1 MSVLIRGGR
10 IITAADDYLGD
21 VFIEGEV
28 VSLLG
33 KSLDVDADRNIDASG
48 KYVIPGGVDPHTHID
63 LDYGGLVSCDD
74 FTTATIAAA
83 FGGTTTVV
91 DFCCQFPGQ
100 TFAEAVEAWQ
110 GKLDRHP
117 PVIDVGFHLIVT
129 DLKGSGSL
137 DALARMP
144 EQGITSYKLFM
155 AYKGSVM
162 IDDDMLFKTMLVA
175 KDSGALVMVHAENG
189 DVIDELVKQALAE
202 GKTEPKWHAATRP
215 TIAEGEATNRAIRL
229 AHMAEAP
236 LYVVHMSCKEAIDPL
251 ARAQARGWRVWGE
264 TCPHY
269 LFVDESYLERPGFEG
284 AKYVYTPPPR
294 PKEEQEVLWN
304 AIINRV
310 VSVVASD
317 HCAYRWEDQKA
328 RGKDDFSKIPNGG
341 PGIENRI
348 DMLYA
353 GGVSAGRISMNR
365 LVELTSTTPAKLF
378 GMYPRKGTIA
388 VGSDADIVVFDPNRE
403 RKISASTHH
412 SRSDYNL
419 YEGAQVPG
427 GAQTVLVR
435 GEVVVE
441 DGELVGEPTRGRFV
455 RRAAFGERL
464 NGASSEVGTAR

>member
-28 VSLLG
+28 VSLLE

-144 EQGITSYKLFM
+144 ERGITSYKPFM

-162 IDDDMLFKTMLVA
+162 IDDDMLFKTMLV
-175 KDSGALVMVHAENG
+175 G
-189 DVIDELVKQALAE
+189 DV
-202 GKTEPKWHAATRP
+202 PAAVEFGRV
-215 TIAEGEATNRAIRL
+215 AT
-229 AHMAEAP
+229 AP
-236 LYVVHMSCKEAIDPL
+236 VNTLRQQTHRC
-251 ARAQARGWRVWGE
+251 
-264 TCPHY
+264 
-269 LFVDESYLERPGFEG
+269 
-284 AKYVYTPPPR
+284 
-294 PKEEQEVLWN
+294 QE
-304 AIINRV
+304 I
-310 VSVVASD
+310 SV
-317 HCAYRWEDQKA
+317 C
-328 RGKDDFSKIPNGG
+328 F
-341 PGIENRI
+341 
-348 DMLYA
+348 
-353 GGVSAGRISMNR
+353 
-365 LVELTSTTPAKLF
+365 
-378 GMYPRKGTIA
+378 
-388 VGSDADIVVFDPNRE
+388 
-403 RKISASTHH
+403 
-412 SRSDYNL
+412 
-419 YEGAQVPG
+419 
-427 GAQTVLVR
+427 
-435 GEVVVE
+435 
-441 DGELVGEPTRGRFV
+441 
-455 RRAAFGERL
+455 
-464 NGASSEVGTAR
+464 